1 MKVLNLC
8 CSAQHRFEGWFASE
22 ADYAAQ
28 VDANLVACPLCGDT
42 HVQRLPSA
50 PHVLTSATRATA
62 PAGEVSGGAQQGPVH
77 GAAGEAARSGVTAP
91 DQALASRSGQAD
103 PQALQQ
109 AWMQAVQH
117 VINSTDDVGG
127 QFAEEARRMHYG
139 EAKERPIRG
148 QATMDEAEALRD
160 EGIEIAVLP
169 LPEAMK
175 GPTH

>member
-8 CSAQHRFEGWFASE
+8 CSAQHHFEGWFASE
-22 ADYAAQ
+22 ADYATQ
-28 VDANLVACPLCGDT
+28 LEKNLVGCPLCGDT
-42 HVQRLPSA
+42 DVQRLPSA
-50 PHVLTSATRATA
+50 PHVLTSSTRATA
-62 PAGEVSGGAQQGPVH
+62 PAQETGGGGALAPRSSTSASSQTLPA
-77 GAAGEAARSGVTAP
+77 GAA
-91 DQALASRSGQAD
+91 QAD

-117 VINSTDDVGG
+117 VIANTDDVGG

-148 QATMDEAEALRD
+148 EATVDEAAALRD

-169 LPEAMK
+169 LPAAMK
-175 GPTH
+175 GSIQ

>member
-28 VDANLVACPLCGDT
+28 VGSQLVACPLCGDT
-42 HVQRLPSA
+42 GVQRLPSA
-50 PHVLTSATRATA
+50 PHVLTSSTRATA
-62 PAGEVSGGAQQGPVH
+62 PVHETGGGA
-77 GAAGEAARSGVTAP
+77 ALAARSGAP
-91 DQALASRSGQAD
+91 ASSQTLPVSAAQPD

-117 VINSTDDVGG
+117 VIDNTDDVGG

-139 EAKERPIRG
+139 ESKERPIRG
-148 QATMDEAEALRD
+148 EATLDEAEALRD

-169 LPEAMK
+169 LPAAMK
-175 GPTH
+175 GSIQ

>member
-28 VDANLVACPLCGDT
+28 VDSQLVACPLCGDT
-42 HVQRLPSA
+42 VVQRLPSA
-50 PHVLTSATRATA
+50 PHVLTSSTRAT
-62 PAGEVSGGAQQGPVH
+62 PPVQETGGGGALAPRSGTPASSQTLPVG
-77 GAAGEAARSGVTAP
+77 GAAQP
-91 DQALASRSGQAD
+91 D

-117 VINSTDDVGG
+117 VIDNTDDVGG

-139 EAKERPIRG
+139 EAKERAIRG
-148 QATMDEAEALRD
+148 EATVAEAAALRD

-169 LPEAMK
+169 LPAAMK
-175 GPTH
+175 GTVQ

>member
-28 VDANLVACPLCGDT
+28 LEKNLVGCPLCGDT
-42 HVQRLPSA
+42 QVQRLPSA
-50 PHVLTSATRATA
+50 PHVLTSSTRATA
-62 PAGEVSGGAQQGPVH
+62 PVHETGGV
-77 GAAGEAARSGVTAP
+77 AALAARSSTP
-91 DQALASRSGQAD
+91 ASSQTLPASAAQAD
-103 PQALQQ
+103 SQALQQ

-117 VINSTDDVGG
+117 VIDNTDDVGG

-148 QATMDEAEALRD
+148 EATVDEAEALRD

-169 LPEAMK
+169 LPAAMK
-175 GPTH
+175 GPIQ

>member
-8 CSAQHRFEGWFASE
+8 CSAHHRFEGWFASE

-28 VDANLVACPLCGDT
+28 LEKNLVGCPLCGDT
-42 HVQRLPSA
+42 QIQRLPSA
-50 PHVLTSATRATA
+50 PHVLTSSTRATA
-62 PAGEVSGGAQQGPVH
+62 PAQETGGGA
-77 GAAGEAARSGVTAP
+77 ALAARSSTP
-91 DQALASRSGQAD
+91 ASSQTLPASAAQAD

-117 VINSTDDVGG
+117 VIANTDDVGG

-148 QATMDEAEALRD
+148 KATVDEAAALRD

-169 LPEAMK
+169 LPAATK
-175 GPTH
+175 GPIQ

>member
-22 ADYAAQ
+22 ADCAAQ
-28 VDANLVACPLCGDT
+28 LDNQLVACPLCGDT
-42 HVQRLPSA
+42 GVQRLPSA
-50 PHVLTSATRATA
+50 PHVLTSSTRATA
-62 PAGEVSGGAQQGPVH
+62 PVHETGGGA
-77 GAAGEAARSGVTAP
+77 ALAARSGTP
-91 DQALASRSGQAD
+91 ASSQTLPTSAVQTD

-117 VINSTDDVGG
+117 VIDNTDDVGG

-148 QATMDEAEALRD
+148 EATMDEAEALRD

-169 LPEAMK
+169 LPAAMK
-175 GPTH
+175 GSIQ

>member
-28 VDANLVACPLCGDT
+28 LEKNLVGCPLCGDT
-42 HVQRLPSA
+42 QVQRLPSA
-50 PHVLTSATRATA
+50 PHVLTSSTRATA
-62 PAGEVSGGAQQGPVH
+62 PVQETGGV
-77 GAAGEAARSGVTAP
+77 GALAARSSTP
-91 DQALASRSGQAD
+91 ASSQTLPASAAQSD

-117 VINSTDDVGG
+117 VIDNTDDVGG

-139 EAKERPIRG
+139 EAKERAIRG
-148 QATMDEAEALRD
+148 EATVDEAAALRD

-169 LPEAMK
+169 LPAAMK
-175 GPTH
+175 GSIQ

>member
-8 CSAQHRFEGWFASE
+8 CSAQHHFEGWFASE

-28 VDANLVACPLCGDT
+28 LEKNLVGCPLCGDT
-42 HVQRLPSA
+42 QIQRLPSA
-50 PHVLTSATRATA
+50 PHVLTSSTRATA
-62 PAGEVSGGAQQGPVH
+62 PVHETGGA
-77 GAAGEAARSGVTAP
+77 AALAARSSTS
-91 DQALASRSGQAD
+91 ASSQTLPVSAAQAD

-117 VINSTDDVGG
+117 VIDNTDDVGG

-148 QATMDEAEALRD
+148 EATVDEAAALRD

-169 LPEAMK
+169 LPAAMK
-175 GPTH
+175 GSVQ

>member
-8 CSAQHRFEGWFASE
+8 CSAQHHFEGWFASE
-22 ADYAAQ
+22 ADYATQ
-28 VDANLVACPLCGDT
+28 LEKNLVGCPLCGDT
-42 HVQRLPSA
+42 DVQRLPSA
-50 PHVLTSATRATA
+50 PHVLTSSTRATA
-62 PAGEVSGGAQQGPVH
+62 PAQETGGGGALAPRSSTSASSQTLPA
-77 GAAGEAARSGVTAP
+77 GAA
-91 DQALASRSGQAD
+91 QAD

-117 VINSTDDVGG
+117 VIDNTDDVGG

-148 QATMDEAEALRD
+148 EATVDEAAALRD

-169 LPEAMK
+169 LPAAMK
-175 GPTH
+175 GSIQ

>member
-8 CSAQHRFEGWFASE
+8 CSAQHHFEGWFASE
-22 ADYAAQ
+22 ADYATQ
-28 VDANLVACPLCGDT
+28 LEKNLVGCPLCGNTD
-42 HVQRLPSA
+42 VQRLPSA
-50 PHVLTSATRATA
+50 PHVLTSSTRATA
-62 PAGEVSGGAQQGPVH
+62 PAQETGGGGALAPRSSTSASSQTLPA
-77 GAAGEAARSGVTAP
+77 GAA
-91 DQALASRSGQAD
+91 QAD

-117 VINSTDDVGG
+117 VIANTDDVGG

-148 QATMDEAEALRD
+148 EATVDEAAALRD

-169 LPEAMK
+169 LPAAMK
-175 GPTH
+175 GSIQ

>member
-28 VDANLVACPLCGDT
+28 LEKNLVGCPLCGDT
-42 HVQRLPSA
+42 QIQRLPSA
-50 PHVLTSATRATA
+50 PHVLTSSTRATA
-62 PAGEVSGGAQQGPVH
+62 PVHESAGSAQSGSDH
-77 GAAGEAARSGVTAP
+77 GGTALAARSGTTASS
-91 DQALASRSGQAD
+91 QAMPAAGGQRD

-109 AWMQAVQH
+109 AWMKAVQH
-117 VINSTDDVGG
+117 VIATTDDVGS

-139 EAKERPIRG
+139 EAQERPIRG
-148 QATMDEAEALRD
+148 EATMDEAEALRE

-169 LPEAMK
+169 LPAALK
-175 GPTH
+175 GPLQ

>member
-8 CSAQHRFEGWFASE
+8 CSAQHHFEGWFASE
-22 ADYAAQ
+22 ADYATQ
-28 VDANLVACPLCGDT
+28 LEKNLVGCPLCGNTD
-42 HVQRLPSA
+42 VQRLPSA
-50 PHVLTSATRATA
+50 PHVLTSSTRATA
-62 PAGEVSGGAQQGPVH
+62 PAQETGGGGALAPRSSTSASSQTLPA
-77 GAAGEAARSGVTAP
+77 GAA
-91 DQALASRSGQAD
+91 QAD

-117 VINSTDDVGG
+117 VIANTDDVGG

-148 QATMDEAEALRD
+148 EATVDEAAALRD

-169 LPEAMK
+169 LPAAMK
-175 GPTH
+175 GPIQ

>member
-8 CSAQHRFEGWFASE
+8 CSAQHHFEGWFASE

-28 VDANLVACPLCGDT
+28 LEKNLVGCPLCGDT
-42 HVQRLPSA
+42 DVQRLPSA
-50 PHVLTSATRATA
+50 PHVLTSSTRAAA
-62 PAGEVSGGAQQGPVH
+62 PVHETGGGGALAV
-77 GAAGEAARSGVTAP
+77 RSGTP
-91 DQALASRSGQAD
+91 ASSQTLPASAAQAD

-117 VINSTDDVGG
+117 VIDNTDDVGG

-148 QATMDEAEALRD
+148 EATVDEAEALRD

-169 LPEAMK
+169 LPAAMK
-175 GPTH
+175 GSIQ

>member
-8 CSAQHRFEGWFASE
+8 CSAQHHFEGWFASE

-28 VDANLVACPLCGDT
+28 LEKNLVGCPLCGDT
-42 HVQRLPSA
+42 DIQRLPSA
-50 PHVLTSATRATA
+50 PHVLTSSTRATA
-62 PAGEVSGGAQQGPVH
+62 PAQETGGGGALALRSSTPASSQTLPAS
-77 GAAGEAARSGVTAP
+77 AA
-91 DQALASRSGQAD
+91 QAD
-103 PQALQQ
+103 SQALQQ

-117 VINSTDDVGG
+117 VIANTDDVGG

-148 QATMDEAEALRD
+148 EATVDEAAALRD

-169 LPEAMK
+169 LPAAMK
-175 GPTH
+175 GSIQ

>member
-22 ADYAAQ
+22 ADYADQ
-28 VDANLVACPLCGDT
+28 VDKKLVGCPLCGDT
-42 HVQRLPSA
+42 QVQRLPSA
-50 PHVLTSATRATA
+50 PHVLTSSTRATA
-62 PAGEVSGGAQQGPVH
+62 PVHESDGGGAS
-77 GAAGEAARSGVTAP
+77 ATRSGPPASSQTLPVN
-91 DQALASRSGQAD
+91 ALPPD

-117 VINSTDDVGG
+117 VIDSTDDVGA

-148 QATMDEAEALRD
+148 EATLDEAAALRD

-169 LPEAMK
+169 LPAAMK
-175 GPTH
+175 GSIQ